1 MSVTPAQAISPREA
15 IEARTRGAIDV
26 AELSHARDVHVGAG
40 AKRLAAQA
48 TTEDHDRFL
57 IELIQ
62 NAHDA
67 HEKSERTGEVD
78 ILFAKEEGPFGV
90 LYVGNRG
97 NPFSRSNFKMLCE

>member
-15 IEARTRGAIDV
+15 IEARTRGAIEV
-26 AELSHARDVHVGAG
+26 AELSNARGGHVGAG

-48 TTEDHDRFL
+48 TTEYHDRFL

-67 HEKSERTGEVD
+67 HERSEREREIEV
-78 ILFAKEEGPFGV
+78 LFARDEEPFGA
-90 LYVGNRG
+90 LYVANRG
-97 NPFSRSNFKMLCE
+97 RSFSHSNFK